1 MYMRFAAFVA
11 VLLATQQAH
20 AARCVGDYAEDL
32 TALSPGAREL
42 EARTPAY
49 SYAVRTT
56 ATYECVSYGSDA
68 ALKTTR
74 ISTIAYGTAFGY
86 RHAGDETFLLTN
98 QHVAEW
104 PAVTD
109 AEHPV
114 DGVPQGCKRVADAL
128 RIVDNDHDDYAADDV
143 PLSQVVIDPT
153 LDIAILKAKAKLSIM
168 PWKVGK
174 SAALS
179 PRAIVEVKG
188 YPLGAFSATNVGK
201 IVSAFDHDDYAAWNH
216 DDFVVDALLTH
227 GGSGSPVLALSCK
240 TGEWE
245 LVGVYHAHYSSAS
258 ALNVVVAIDQVREM
272 MTTLKRTTRKGEPSL
287 VLDARAR
294 NRMTGFATAS
304 DPPFFS
310 FGSLTASVRARADG
324 ALVFAVYPAD
334 FPASTRPLL
343 VIEDLAGDPKGFGRI
358 GKVYVGGDS
367 GLQLVTLADADTEA
381 QVQLGHT
388 LSVLRTDALTAFDY
402 RAAVPTADKSRDSYE
417 KVAGQRKALG
427 KLLDGQHDSV
437 QAVVDLARRVKGSG
451 TALRLADLETVAPAG
466 PTVSAVPTTASSPGA
481 ATIVTTD
488 QK

>member
-1 MYMRFAAFVA
+1 MNMRFAAVVA
-11 VLLATQQAH
+11 VLLASLEAH
-20 AARCVGDYAEDL
+20 AAPGRCVGDYAEDL
-32 TALSPGAREL
+32 SALSPGAREL

-86 RHAGDETFLLTN
+86 RHAGDETLLLTN

-104 PAVTD
+104 PVVTD

-143 PLSQVVIDPT
+143 PLTRVVIDPT
-153 LDIAILKAKAKLSIM
+153 LDIGILKAKTKLPIM

-174 SAALS
+174 SATIAA
-179 PRAIVEVKG
+179 RAAVEVKG

-201 IVSAFDHDDYAAWNH
+201 VVSAYDHDDFGAWNH

-227 GGSGSPVLALSCK
+227 GGSGSPVLAISCK

-272 MTTLKRTTRKGEPSL
+272 MTTLKRTTKKGEPSL
-287 VLDARAR
+287 LLDAAAR
-294 NRMTGFATAS
+294 TRMIKFAGAS

-310 FGSLTASVRARADG
+310 FGSLTASVRARPDG
-324 ALVFAVYPAD
+324 ALVFAIYPAD

-343 VIEDLAGDPKGFGRI
+343 VIEDLAGDKGFGRL
-358 GKVYVGGDS
+358 GKVYVGGDT
-367 GLQLVTLADADTEA
+367 GLQLVALAESDGDT
-381 QVQLGHT
+381 QVQLDHT
-388 LSVLRTDALTAFDY
+388 LSTLRTDALTAFDY
-402 RAAVPTADKSRDSYE
+402 RAALPTADKSRDSYE

-437 QAVVDLARRVKGSG
+437 QAVSDLARKVKGSG
-451 TALRLADLETVAPAG
+451 DALRLTDLETVA
-466 PTVSAVPTTASSPGA
+466 AVPTTASSLGA
-481 ATIVTTD
+481 ATLVTTD
-488 QK
+488 AK